1 MIDEMQT
8 VSNVTF
14 GIPSDFP
21 SLVDSVVGSLKR
33 GYRDYC
39 FTNKQLKEIIEKC
52 HEANVS
58 FAYRKQLDE
67 DCKIEYIELYLLLS
81 QYHK

>member
-21 SLVDSVVGSLKR
+21 SLVETLLWILLKR
-33 GYRDYC
+33 DI
-39 FTNKQLKEIIEKC
+39 EII
-52 HEANVS
+52 V
-58 FAYRKQLDE
+58 
-67 DCKIEYIELYLLLS
+67 LLTS
-81 QYHK
+81 N